1 MSQRNSPFK
10 RRQSISTKSANGDI
24 TTTTT
29 TSSLPSSTSSTPS
42 IQIQRQPLRIESKIS
57 FNFKKRKDPNDNETD
72 IKLDNDKI
80 SSKKNE
86 NNTLPINQLT
96 QLSIDNNN
104 NNNTQKEA
112 NKNNDE
118 NNNCTDS
125 NKKDLSSTPSSL
137 SSLETITSIKIK
149 NEVKTPQSCLKKSTN
164 NNKGK
169 TPRST
174 KKVKYHEN
182 VNDENKGKEIKN
194 DTKETKENI
203 ENNLESPIVN
213 INQSTTQTE
222 TTSTTTTTTTPTPN
236 EELPPQQPQPTREKI
251 TPSAESKERMILL
264 RNILIEKLKDTP
276 QHLKKHVREINKL
289 FLLQVLKIPIP
300 KEDEQKS
307 IIKKEQQQQQKQLQ
321 QQQQQISLA
330 NAQSSFLNKPTNNTE
345 IISTTTTTTTSSQP
359 IQMPIE
365 SIGNLKNL
373 EVLMRIHTLKMLIEK
388 WSEEE
393 KKWKTLL
400 KEYSSNGKESI
411 ILQTPSRTK
420 IAATNSIQNSIKKQ
434 KPPKSSSTQ
443 PNNQEENDKNIN
455 KNNNNNINNINNSN
469 NNSQM
474 VSPISDDPKMIQIT
488 NSISKLSIQLD
499 EVKPRLK
506 QVEQNSIDI
515 EKFYDE
521 TSVYYQKQSLKNLK
535 DVDNPKKLIK
545 NLISNN
551 AISLPNK

>member
-24 TTTTT
+24 TTTTA
-29 TSSLPSSTSSTPS
+29 SSLPSSTSSTS
-42 IQIQRQPLRIESKIS
+42 SIQRQPLRIESKIS

-104 NNNTQKEA
+104 NNNNNNTQKEA
-112 NKNNDE
+112 NK
-118 NNNCTDS
+118 NNCTDS

-137 SSLETITSIKIK
+137 SSLETRTSIKIK
-149 NEVKTPQSCLKKSTN
+149 NEVKTPQSCLKST

-182 VNDENKGKEIKN
+182 VNDENK
-194 DTKETKENI
+194 ENI
-203 ENNLESPIVN
+203 ENNPESPIVN

-222 TTSTTTTTTTPTPN
+222 TISTTTTTPTPN

-321 QQQQQISLA
+321 QKQQQISLA

-434 KPPKSSSTQ
+434 QKPTKSSSTQ

-455 KNNNNNINNINNSN
+455 KNDNINNSN
-469 NNSQM
+469 NISQI

-551 AISLPNK
+551 NAISLPNK